1 MADDKDLKEIDIAPS
16 TLEDVDTA
24 TYNWLNEQLDVK
36 TRTNK
41 GFRKVP
47 VQWVAGEKA
56 FQMKSNPS
64 LRDSSGALIMPM
76 ITIERSSVIKDPARK
91 GTAYGNIPNRGD
103 NKGGAITVARR
114 IKQDKTGNFSNAK
127 SRKKT
132 GKLNF
137 RTRKQEKVVYETIT
151 IPMPVYVEVTYSI
164 SLRAE
169 YQQQMN
175 DMVQP
180 FITEPGG
187 TNYLTVQ
194 NNNHSYEAFMES
206 DFTLENTVSDMQGER
221 SYETKIQLKVLAP
234 LIGDGVNQET
244 PKYVVRENAVDVKI
258 LREVSTLD
266 SNYVPR
272 RLTTPSVAGSF
283 DITADAAAAAL
294 PDVEMFVSPETITT
308 EETGSS
314 QFLGVR
320 FNRNPEVGTVRVDI
334 VEQLDATE
342 HEVDTAFLE
351 FENNFTQQKFFKFT
365 GKPDTVQD
373 ADFTTEIT
381 IRATSVDD
389 VDFLLEKKVTLINK
403 NLELF
408 DVPQDVLIITEDATQ
423 TPSVSV
429 PFKLNFQP
437 PQDVTLT
444 LTALPGLDE
453 RYTVGAQSLTFTT
466 QNWNEEQ
473 SFTFTAIDDNFVN
486 GNADFTLT
494 VSSGTQDKNFT
505 IQVVDND
512 TASMTVEPTEVITS
526 EDVNSDMNEAT
537 INVVLGASPAVGETV
552 TISFSGLE
560 PDEHSADTVQFTSDD
575 WNQQKPITITGLP
588 DGVQDNDQTY
598 VAQLVS
604 QSTNPQSTFHNMS
617 VDVTLTNLDTDV
629 EAGLILT
636 SDSGEI
642 SEEGT
647 TFVTTTMSLKSAPQN
662 GETITITLTDDSDA
676 LSGLNVDYEVE
687 IDGVAIVDSFT
698 FSDNT
703 EKEIK
708 FIAIQDDVQEINPE
722 LFAITLTSSS
732 DDVNSPYNEPFVE
745 TYNLRVNDNDEAR
758 INLSSDGDTIIE
770 GETIT
775 IQVSLNSQPVGGET
789 VTINVTQQNLEA
801 GQGLDSD
808 YELTTSSVSFDDT
821 DWNLPKT
828 VQIINTT
835 DNIAE
840 QEETFTL
847 NFDSSSNIGDSPY
860 HQDSG
865 LTKPFTFT
873 IQDTNTAGILMKDV
887 NGTTSGTTLEEGTST
902 SFTIELTSQPTSNVT
917 LNIEHLN
924 GGLGTEYT
932 FSQAQAIVFT
942 SENWNQPVTINIEAI
957 DDSIDENEEVYSI
970 KFTVTEDS
978 AEEYLNKEK
987 TFTLTIGSDS
997 ADSAGI
1003 VATLSPDVLQEGDTP
1018 TKLTV
1023 RLNSQPDENETVTI
1037 TLSGDSLDTDYEV
1050 VGGNLQLSFDDTNWN
1065 SQDENFGFY
1074 SIEIVDDS
1082 LLEGQED
1089 FTITLT
1095 AESNLDS
1102 SPFNNQ
1108 TAQVTLTITDNEEA
1122 GVILL
1127 STSDEVLEGDATQFD
1142 ISEDGTTAS
1151 FKLRLASQP
1160 SDEVTL
1166 SFTDNPAGIGT
1177 EYNIEIDDILLVGNS
1192 ITFQPAEWNTPRVI
1206 KLVAID
1212 DSLVED
1218 VETFTLTMTADG
1230 GGFQNVSRSVIVSIT
1245 SDDTAGIQINNK
1257 PDFIDLDESNTAA
1270 TVSVSVQLTSPPA
1283 ADETVTLSVAPPSD
1297 DFSTTQ
1303 VVFTADNWDNAQDI
1317 IFTVT
1322 DDAVVEVQETF
1333 QVKIEASS
1341 SLQDSAF
1348 AGLESEELTVRITD
1362 NDTRGIELADV
1373 SEQTIAGVP
1382 TVALNEFED
1391 GDVNEIINVRLTS
1404 QPTGQVTLDIADTNG
1419 DGVIGEE
1426 FAVMINSTLNES
1438 TQVVFDETNWNQF
1451 QQIIFSAIDDDDLE
1465 GDEQYSLMITASG
1478 ADYEGEGIQREVTVT
1493 MEDVETIEIIATP
1506 LAVTT
1511 SEEET
1516 SGTIQI
1522 SLSHAAL
1529 TDDVTI
1535 VIDDINSAEHIASP
1549 ETVTFTSDDDVTTQ
1563 KTIQFTG
1570 VADPDGLDDADVSY
1584 QITLRTVSDDVRFN
1598 GKTKV
1603 VQLTN
1608 TDISPQVPATQF
1620 RFTGLE
1626 VQQFGSNIGEDTV
1639 FVFDVE
1645 GMDDSN
1651 FDTLMNYTADTFQMF
1666 SATHTQSPLRAGN
1679 GDFTASYNQDFSKFT
1694 VTIPTNRT
1702 PLVSGKSASNNFV
1715 GWHAF
1720 TACFGALSST
1730 RQRYVHFNF
1739 RVHPQTFE
1747 VLNSPDGTIDFGSIV
1762 NSPNGYIFSPP
1773 KIDGASTADS
1783 FVTNFTW
1790 RRSTG
1795 NGSRANQGIKIDLP
1809 LEDYQFVESPTG
1821 TITGLRNHFLD
1832 KAAGFGEVG
1841 YFGMGIAKYKK
1852 DGVWKFINAAQIDD
1866 THYLHGDMTADNAV
1880 EAPLASLNSTKVFVN
1895 IATTPILSLGWFRF
1909 SNANSVS
1916 GGTTQET
1923 PDADSE
1929 IIVYFPPFA
1938 SSTTA
1943 IHDILLSSPQLQYA
1957 GNIAFAT
1964 DIKIVMN
1971 TSDLSYQIFR
1981 NSNVGATPNWV
1992 AVEDCYLSNQKVL
2005 P

>member
-16 TLEDVDTA
+16 TLEDVDIA
-24 TYNWLNEQLDVK
+24 TYTWLNEQLDVK
-36 TRTNK
+36 TKTNK

-56 FQMKSNPS
+56 FQMKNNPS

-114 IKQDKTGNFSNAK
+114 IKQDKTGNFSNAQ

-272 RLTTPSVAGSF
+272 RLTTPSIAGSF
-283 DITADAAAAAL
+283 DIADDVVAAAL
-294 PDVEMFVSPETITT
+294 PDIEMFVSPDTITT

-320 FNRNPEVGTVRVDI
+320 FNRNPEVGTVRVNI

-351 FENNFTQQKFFKFT
+351 FGDNFTQQKFFKFT
-365 GKPDTVQD
+365 GKPDTLQD

-389 VDFLLEKKVTLINK
+389 ADFLLEKKVTLINK

-408 DVPQDVLIITEDATQ
+408 DVPQDILVITEDATQ

-466 QNWNEEQ
+466 LDWQVEQNFVFQ
-473 SFTFTAIDDNFVN
+473 AIDDNFVN

-494 VSSGTQDKNFT
+494 VSSGTQDRNFT

-526 EDVNSDMNEAT
+526 EDVNSDINEAT

-604 QSTNPQSTFHNMS
+604 QSTNQQSTFHNMS

-662 GETITITLTDDSDA
+662 GETITITLADNSDA
-676 LSGLNVDYEVE
+676 LSGLNVDYEIEV
-687 IDGVAIVDSFT
+687 DGTPIVDSFT

-708 FIAIQDDVQEINPE
+708 FVAIQDDVQEINPE

-732 DDVNSPYNEPFVE
+732 DDVDSPYNEPFVE
-745 TYNLRVNDNDEAR
+745 IYNLRVNDNDEAR

-775 IQVSLNSQPVGGET
+775 IQVSLNSQPVDGET
-789 VTINVTQQNLEA
+789 VTISVAQQNLVA
-801 GQGLDSD
+801 GQGFGSD
-808 YELTTSSVSFDDT
+808 YELTTNSVSFDDT

-847 NFDSSSNIGDSPY
+847 NFDSNSNIEDSPY
-860 HQDSG
+860 HQDNG

-887 NGTTSGTTLEEGTST
+887 NGTISGATLEEGTST

-924 GGLGTEYT
+924 SGLGTEYT
-932 FSQAQAIVFT
+932 FSQAQQIVFT
-942 SENWNQPVTINIEAI
+942 SENWNNPVTINVEAI

-970 KFTVTEDS
+970 KFTATEDS
-978 AEEYLNKEK
+978 AEEYRTLTK
-987 TFTLTIGSDS
+987 TFTLTIQDND
-997 ADSAGI
+997 AVGI
-1003 VATLSPDVLQEGDTP
+1003 LATLSPDALQEGDAP
-1018 TKLTV
+1018 AKLTV

-1037 TLSGDSLDTDYEV
+1037 TLSGNSLDTDYEV
-1050 VGGNLQLSFDDTNWN
+1050 AGGNLQLSFDDTNWN

-1095 AESNLDS
+1095 AESNLES

-1142 ISEDGTTAS
+1142 ISEDGATAS

-1160 SDEVTL
+1160 SDEVML
-1166 SFTDNPAGIGT
+1166 SFADNPAGIGT
-1177 EYNIEIDDILLVGNS
+1177 EYNIEIDDVLLVGNS
-1192 ITFQPAEWNTPRVI
+1192 ITFQPTQWNIPRVV

-1212 DSLVED
+1212 DSQVENI
-1218 VETFTLTMTADG
+1218 EAFTLTMTADG
-1230 GGFQNVSRSVIVSIT
+1230 GGFQNVSRSVVVSIT
-1245 SDDTAGIQINNK
+1245 SDDTVGIQINNK
-1257 PDFIDLDESNTAA
+1257 PDFIDLDESDTAA
-1270 TVSVSVQLTSPPA
+1270 TVTVSVQLTSPPA
-1283 ADETVTLSVAPPSD
+1283 ANETITLSVAPPSD

-1303 VVFTADNWDNAQDI
+1303 VGFTADNWDNAQDI

-1322 DDAVVEVQETF
+1322 DDATVEVQETF

-1348 AGLESEELTVRITD
+1348 AGAESEELTVRITD
-1362 NDTRGIELADV
+1362 NDTRGIELADT
-1373 SEQTIAGVP
+1373 SEQTIVGVP
-1382 TVALNEFED
+1382 TVTLNEFED
-1391 GDVNEIINVRLTS
+1391 GDIFEIINIRLTS
-1404 QPTGQVTLDIADTNG
+1404 QPTGQVTLNITDTNG
-1419 DGVIGEE
+1419 GVIGEE
-1426 FAVMINSTLNES
+1426 FAVMINSTPNES

-1465 GDEQYSLMITASG
+1465 GDEQYNLTITASG
-1478 ADYEGEGIQREVTVT
+1478 ADYESEGVQREVTVT
-1493 MEDVETIEIIATP
+1493 VEDVETIEIIATP
-1506 LAVTT
+1506 LAITT

-1522 SLSHAAL
+1522 SLSRAAL

-1535 VIDDINSAEHIASP
+1535 VIDDIDSAEHIASP
-1549 ETVTFTSDDDVTTQ
+1549 ETVTFTSNDDVSTQ

-1570 VADPDGLDDADVSY
+1570 VADPGDLDNTDVTY

-1603 VQLTN
+1603 IQLTN
-1608 TDISPQVPATQF
+1608 TDIPAQVPATQF

-1626 VQQFGSNIGEDTV
+1626 VQQFGSNIGEDTI

-1645 GMDDSN
+1645 GMDGSN
-1651 FDTLMNYTADTFQMF
+1651 FDTLMNYTTDTFQVT
-1666 SATHTQSPLRAGN
+1666 APTTLPQTLRAGN
-1679 GDFTASYNQDFSKFT
+1679 GDCTAIYNQDFSKFT
-1694 VTIPTNRT
+1694 VTIPTNTSLPT
-1702 PLVSGKSASNNFV
+1702 PSGRSSANGFV
-1715 GWHAF
+1715 GWYLF
-1720 TACFGALSST
+1720 SFGFGANIGNVQ
-1730 RQRYVHFNF
+1730 QRYVKANF
-1739 RVHPQTFE
+1739 RVHEQT
-1747 VLNSPDGTIDFGSIV
+1747 LNILTDDQGGGFDSGDII
-1762 NSPNGYIFSPP
+1762 NSENGFVFSPP
-1773 KIDGASTADS
+1773 KIPGSSTAAQYL
-1783 FVTNFTW
+1783 TNHIW
-1790 RRSTG
+1790 RSSPRSQ
-1795 NGSRANQGIKIDLP
+1795 RGIRVQLT
-1809 LEDYQFVESPTG
+1809 LEDYQFKAANSNTE
-1821 TITGLRNHFLD
+1821 RNHFQD
-1832 KAAGFGEVG
+1832 KATTSLNDTG
-1841 YFGMGIAKYKK
+1841 YFGHGIARYKK
-1852 DGVWKFINAAQIDD
+1852 DGNWKFINAAGIDNS
-1866 THYLHGDMTADNAV
+1866 HYLHGDMTADNATD
-1880 EAPLASLNSTKVFVN
+1880 ATHQAHKVIGSIDTAQPMFTV
-1895 IATTPILSLGWFRF
+1895 GWYRF
-1909 SNANSVS
+1909 SNV
-1916 GGTTQET
+1916 TQSFGSTSQEA

-1929 IIVYFPPFA
+1929 IIIYFPPLV

-1943 IHDILLSSPQLQYA
+1943 IHDELSSNLQQQYA
-1957 GNIAFAT
+1957 GNIDFAT
-1964 DIKIVMN
+1964 DIKIVVN
-1971 TSDLSYQIFR
+1971 TSNLSYQIFR